1 MAYIKALG
9 EISDDYD
16 KVNVCCVFNNE
27 EVGSTTMQGA
37 DSTFLSDV
45 LERISIAYGLDR
57 EKYMMAIASSY
68 SRTYVTK
75 EMSHTRHMLTGRI

>member
-45 LERISIAYGLDR
+45 LERISIA
-57 EKYMMAIASSY
+57 
-68 SRTYVTK
+68 
-75 EMSHTRHMLTGRI
+75 